1 LFPTLQKTNRE
12 VIPPFIVCNSR
23 RLNSSSVRYELNDE
37 AISLLTL
44 SLSALVSASAVYPS
58 VIKTDLHACI
68 MHIFATI
75 LATPSCQTTVVP
87 QALPIFKRFLTSI
100 TTTPQPETGTQLR
113 SALARFLTILK
124 KAQQREFDQAT
135 QCEKNALLACTILL
149 SSAGSVF
156 AADDPLLERFTTELS
171 ECLESRFPSKVAA
184 NCARSLLIMPK
195 RHAAEES
202 LAALL
207 LPQLLGFLSKP
218 SDVEGI
224 EESFTIVGQTL
235 TAWIQTLA
243 GTPHKTSVAMALVTP
258 TLLSRASSAGPTTY
272 KETAS
277 RLSELAAVDQTRF
290 RTCMGTLDGE
300 QKAFMEQVIREGG
313 VKREVVRREES
324 GEPSI
329 ALKMDF

>member
-1 LFPTLQKTNRE
+1 
-12 VIPPFIVCNSR
+12 
-23 RLNSSSVRYELNDE
+23 
-37 AISLLTL
+37 
-44 SLSALVSASAVYPS
+44 
-58 VIKTDLHACI
+58 

-100 TTTPQPETGTQLR
+100 TTNPQPETGTQLR
-113 SALARFLTILK
+113 SALTRFLTILK

-156 AADDPLLERFTTELS
+156 APDDPLLQRFTTELS

-195 RHAAEES
+195 RCPAEEA

-207 LPQLLGFLSKP
+207 LPQLLGFLSRS

-224 EESFTIVGQTL
+224 EESFPVVSQALSAWTQTL
-235 TAWIQTLA
+235 SGSPDQV
-243 GTPHKTSVAMALVTP
+243 SVAMALVIP
-258 TLLSRASSAGPTTY
+258 SLLSRASTAGATTY

-277 RLSELAAVDQTRF
+277 RLLELAAVDQTRF
-290 RTCMGTLDGE
+290 RSCVGTLDGE
-300 QKAFMEQVIREGG
+300 QKTFMEQVIREGG
-313 VKREVVRREES
+313 AKREIVRREES